1 MPMKK
6 SQEQSSGKG
15 EAQLIAELREGSQQA
30 LRELYDR
37 YVPRLFAFGMK
48 YAKSRQVVE
57 EIIGDTFL
65 WIWKHRDSIKST
77 DSVQPLLFIRMKTY
91 LINAYRTTVNAPEF
105 KEYTEYSSSLTLDDT
120 TLRLE
125 YDDFVRKLRAA
136 IDRLP
141 KTQRR
146 VIWLAKMESL
156 SAKEIARM
164 TGFTEQTVRNQ
175 LSLGLKKLKELL
187 GLQYSVVFILTA
199 MNFFGQEGYF

>member
-6 SQEQSSGKG
+6 SQEQCSGRC
-15 EAQLIAELREGSQQA
+15 EAQLIAELKGGSQQA
-30 LRELYDR
+30 LRKLYEL

-65 WIWKHRDSIKST
+65 WIWKHRDTIRNT
-77 DSVQPLLFIRMKTY
+77 DSVQPLLFIRMKSY

-105 KEYTEYSSSLTLDDT
+105 KEYTEYSSCLTVDDASQM
-120 TLRLE
+120 LE
-125 YDDFVRKLRAA
+125 YDDFVRKLRTA

-141 KTQRR
+141 KTQRK
-146 VIWLAKMESL
+146 VILLAKGESL
-156 SAKEIARM
+156 SAKEIAKM
-164 TGFTEQTVRNQ
+164 TGLTEQTVRNQ

-187 GLQYSVVFILTA
+187 GIQYSIALILTA
-199 MNFFGQEGYF
+199 MNFLFWQ